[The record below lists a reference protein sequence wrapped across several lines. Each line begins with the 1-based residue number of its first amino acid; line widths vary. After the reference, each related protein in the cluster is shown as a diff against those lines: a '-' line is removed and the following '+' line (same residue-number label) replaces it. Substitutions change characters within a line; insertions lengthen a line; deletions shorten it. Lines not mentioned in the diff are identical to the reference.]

1 MNRLNF
7 TKIILIVALIVCPT
21 MFYGQNSGVKK
32 NGFTDFEHY
41 LYVSGDL
48 GIGILSADN
57 NGFKIRPNGHLG
69 IGFQFDNILGTK
81 LNFGYGALNGNYGN
95 RTIDKSNYF
104 ETSISLTANIM
115 DAILG
120 YDSDRKLS
128 ITPHIGIGQIH
139 YRTHLVDAEGNTIY
153 KAGFNEDGNTKGD
166 GINRRKVVATVPMG
180 IEVDYNFSPNWSAFI
195 DLTTSYTDTDALDGV
210 ISGKNDWFASVN
222 LGATYKLRDKA
233 NIFKHYNEYCNHWFA
248 MIDGGASFIFGD
260 NKFNFSDV
268 SGNGNIGIGYN
279 FSNNYRFYAKFGFGM
294 YRADKASSFTLKY
307 GDYYEVNFNFAADL
321 VGMIFGYNE
330 TRRVALYPH
339 IGIGQMQYKATTILN
354 DGSSVQVG
362 YNNES
367 NSNRRGDGLYG
378 RRVALTI
385 PMGIEFTY
393 KINNTYE
400 AYIDATTTFADTDLL
415 DAVSSGKSRDRH
427 ATLNMGFRY
436 KFNKSCYRVEEPVEV
451 PECITPEEIK
461 DVIKNAIKEQEA
473 ASTEA
478 IKAAIAE
485 AAVED
490 SVVYNKNFTN
500 IVFPINKSEKI
511 DTQTNI
517 DALNR
522 ASKEM
527 KDGSAVNKI
536 IVEGYASPDGS
547 KELNDRL
554 AQERAEEAAELV
566 KKELGTNVEIEIN
579 SKGADWDGLIK
590 AIEGSDLDNKAEIAN
605 QIKESSDREQ
615 TLRELMAKYPQI
627 KKLLPQ
633 LRRAGVT
640 ITTVR

>member
-7 TKIILIVALIVCPT
+7 TKIILIIALIACPT

-32 NGFTDFEHY
+32 NGFTDFENY

-48 GIGILSADN
+48 GIGALSADN
-57 NGFKIRPNGHLG
+57 SGFKVRPNGHLG
-69 IGFQFDNILGTK
+69 FGYQFDNILGAK
-81 LNFGYGALNGNYGN
+81 LNLGYGALNGNYGN
-95 RTIDKSNYF
+95 RTIEKSNYF
-104 ETSISLTANIM
+104 EASISLTANVVDI
-115 DAILG
+115 ILG
-120 YDSDRKLS
+120 YDSDRNYS
-128 ITPHIGIGQIH
+128 VNPHIGVGQIH
-139 YRTHLVDAEGNTIY
+139 YQTHLVDAEGNTLY
-153 KAGFNEDGNTKGD
+153 RVGFNENGSIKGD

-180 IEVDYNFSPNWSAFI
+180 IEVNYNFAPNWSAYADF
-195 DLTTSYTDTDALDGV
+195 TASYADTDALDGV
-210 ISGKNDWFASVN
+210 FSGKNDWFASFN
-222 LGATYKLRDKA
+222 LGAIYKLKGKA
-233 NIFKHYNEYCNHWFA
+233 NILQDNNEYCNHWFA
-248 MIDGGASFIFGD
+248 MLDGGASYIFGD
-260 NKFNFSDV
+260 NKFNFNDV
-268 SGNGNIGIGYN
+268 NGNGNIGIGYN

-294 YRADKASSFTLKY
+294 YNANEASSFTLKY
-307 GDYYEVNFNFAADL
+307 GDYYEVNFNLAADL
-321 VGMIFGYNE
+321 VGIIFGYND

-339 IGIGQMQYKATTILN
+339 IGIGQMQYKATTIL
-354 DGSSVQVG
+354 DEGGSIQVG
-362 YNNES
+362 YNNDNS
-367 NSNRRGDGLYG
+367 NNRRGDGLYG

-385 PMGIEFTY
+385 PMGLEFTY

-400 AYIDATTTFADTDLL
+400 AYMDATTTFADTDLL

-427 ATLNMGFRY
+427 AAINIGFRY
-436 KFNKSCYRVEEPVEV
+436 KFNKSCFVVEEPVEV

-461 DVIKNAIKEQEA
+461 DAIKNAIKEQEA

-590 AIEGSDLDNKAEIAN
+590 AIEGSDLENKADIAN
-605 QIKESSDREQ
+605 QIKNSSNREQ

-640 ITTVR
+640 ITTVK